1 MTGKKALPFIL
12 AFLGI
17 AVCGGAL
24 KAQTL
29 DEAILN
35 TALVIGRDLPA
46 GATVALVSFRSQSGR
61 LNDYAV
67 NELYGALLRNG
78 KVTPVKPDQS
88 QFQNIRDELRPYTS
102 SELNAESARAIGR
115 LMGAQ
120 YFVTGSLEI
129 FNLRCSIKFTV
140 VDTDVKVKTGYTAPL
155 DLNSDSQLASL
166 LVGTVT
172 RIQPPN
178 PKLWTVGASVGLD
191 PFCWSSWLYDKDNA
205 PLYIGTV
212 HGTLAPFKDSFLELG
227 IDIGGGMWHFRLDD
241 IQYFSLYPF
250 ANYAFFL
257 PYDSGNG
264 KDGGFYAGAGIG
276 VMCANYT
283 FKTEILEN
291 TFQTEGPIWE
301 NTFAVNFV
309 IGVNMFD
316 MFDFSYT
323 LRTDFKTGT
332 NSKLS
337 VGYVYRFKQRA
348 GNR

>member
-1 MTGKKALPFIL
+1 M

-17 AVCGGAL
+17 VICNGVL

-46 GATVALVSFRSQSGR
+46 GVTVALVSFRSQSGR

-102 SELNAESARAIGR
+102 GELNAESARAIGR

-129 FNLRCSIKFTV
+129 FNLRCSIKFTI
-140 VDTDVKVKTGYTAPL
+140 VDTDVKVKTGYSASL

-166 LVGTVT
+166 LAGTVAQ
-172 RIQPPN
+172 IQPPN
-178 PKLWTVGASVGLD
+178 PKLWTVGVSVGT
-191 PFCWSSWLYDKDNA
+191 SIR
-205 PLYIGTV
+205 PLFIGTV
-212 HGTLAPFKDSFLELG
+212 HGTLAPFKNSFLELG
-227 IDIGGGMWHFRLDD
+227 IDIGGGAFSSRGFFD
-241 IQYFSLYPF
+241 YFSLYPF

-257 PYDSGNG
+257 PFDLGGG
-264 KDGGFYAGAGIG
+264 KDGGWYAGAGIG
-276 VMCANYT
+276 VICASYT
-283 FKTEILEN
+283 FETE
-291 TFQTEGPIWE
+291 FPVWE

-309 IGVNMFD
+309 TGVNVD
-316 MFDFSYT
+316 MFDFSFT
-323 LRTDFKTGT
+323 LRTDFKSLLDT
-332 NSKLS
+332 KLS
-337 VGYVYRFKQRA
+337 VGYVYRFKK
-348 GNR
+348 